1 MNCFVAKHLPSLK
14 VIFFKCLKRSIFPFV
29 CPNSG
34 ETLSAPSIY
43 IIILCNLLSP
53 SNATHRQQK
62 RNRAFAQFLFFCCTA
77 YASVFGPAAT
87 SALPASLPSYFAKF
101 LIKRSARSLALLV
114 HSSPSA

>member
-43 IIILCNLLSP
+43 IIILCNLDVYK
-53 SNATHRQQK
+53 RQVVGDAVVAP
-62 RNRAFAQFLFFCCTA
+62 RPILPI
-77 YASVFGPAAT
+77 FGRIHDDHELG
-87 SALPASLPSYFAKF
+87 SFVL
-101 LIKRSARSLALLV
+101 
-114 HSSPSA
+114 